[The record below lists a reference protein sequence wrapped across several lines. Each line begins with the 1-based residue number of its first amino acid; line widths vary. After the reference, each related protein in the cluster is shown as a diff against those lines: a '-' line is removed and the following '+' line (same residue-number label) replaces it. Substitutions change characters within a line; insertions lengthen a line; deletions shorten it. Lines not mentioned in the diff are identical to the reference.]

1 MEDIRPNALD
11 IAFNVLKIRYAEYDR
26 MIQMNGCNLQP
37 GDRINV
43 FINLESMHLSPLTGI
58 ETVGSMSLF

>member
-37 GDRINV
+37 GDRIN
-43 FINLESMHLSPLTGI
+43 IY
-58 ETVGSMSLF
+58 

>member
-26 MIQMNGCNLQP
+26 MIQM
-37 GDRINV
+37 
-43 FINLESMHLSPLTGI
+43 ESMYLLIWNRHLR
-58 ETVGSMSLF
+58 MSQ